1 MNIRWDHFVNQYDTS
16 RYMSGPDARDNRH
29 IQFVR
34 EFASVVSMLQDK
46 TNSVIDLYKDM
57 LRAVEDLG
65 TCPYTTEAFSELLS
79 KVQAAVRA
87 IICFIVS
94 SMSDLYVRRLIA

>member
-1 MNIRWDHFVNQYDTS
+1 M
-16 RYMSGPDARDNRH
+16 
-29 IQFVR
+29 
-34 EFASVVSMLQDK
+34 
-46 TNSVIDLYKDM
+46 IDLYKDM

-87 IICFIVS
+87 IICFIVF